1 MRSEKLILS
10 EIKKLTQEYFAS
22 KSKTKFVHGQST
34 IPLSIPTYDWEESYE
49 AIESIMTT
57 WVTMGGK
64 VQKFENEF
72 AKYVKTSYATMVDN
86 GSNANLLVNSIL
98 TNPLLENSI
107 KPGDEI
113 ITPAVTFATAV
124 YPILNVGAVPV
135 LVDVDLTSLNISL
148 KEIEKAITSKTRAIM
163 PVHLYG

>member
-10 EIKKLTQEYFAS
+10 EIKKLTQEYFASKS

-64 VQKFENEF
+64 VQNFENDF

-86 GSNANLLVNSIL
+86 GSNANLLVNAIL
-98 TNPLLENSI
+98 TNPLMENRI
-107 KPGDEI
+107 KSGNEI
-113 ITPAVTFATAV
+113 ITPAWRYFLFQRVCNKSGDCT
-124 YPILNVGAVPV
+124 YI
-135 LVDVDLTSLNISL
+135 
-148 KEIEKAITSKTRAIM
+148 
-163 PVHLYG
+163 